1 MFHLLSFKA
10 LLHGVMARNLQRMQ
24 VTGFC
29 APSSVEIPLC
39 ESMIASMAAQAVP
52 VFELKMRWSFSHL
65 LFKSSPQLILTHWR
79 FRLVVT
85 NFWHVLLHWNWGK
98 PLTKCNALRMGL
110 CAACFWSFGLVVY
123 DSELALRTY
132 LSNGTNEVFAC
143 PSTQLVI
150 FQSVACCEKGVVWSN

>member
-52 VFELKMRWSFSHL
+52 VFELKMR
-65 LFKSSPQLILTHWR
+65 
-79 FRLVVT
+79 
-85 NFWHVLLHWNWGK
+85 
-98 PLTKCNALRMGL
+98 
-110 CAACFWSFGLVVY
+110 
-123 DSELALRTY
+123 
-132 LSNGTNEVFAC
+132 
-143 PSTQLVI
+143 
-150 FQSVACCEKGVVWSN
+150 